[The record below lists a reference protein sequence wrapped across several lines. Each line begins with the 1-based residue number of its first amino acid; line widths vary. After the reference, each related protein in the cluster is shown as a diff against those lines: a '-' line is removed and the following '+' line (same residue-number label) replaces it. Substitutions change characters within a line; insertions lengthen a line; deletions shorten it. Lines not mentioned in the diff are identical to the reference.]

1 MGNMIKPALARGQ
14 IRVIGATTTNEY
26 RQYIEKDTAL
36 ERRFQ
41 PVMVDEPTKED
52 TLAILRGIKDRYE
65 SHHGVR
71 IADEALLSA
80 VDLSSK
86 YISDRRLPDKAID
99 LIDEASAAVKMD
111 VTSMPLALSQLE
123 KSVRTLEIERQSLAN
138 DDTVSETRIEELEKS
153 IADKKS
159 EFERKIAIRQEDKVL
174 INRVTSIKSELQDLD
189 HQAQVAEKQTD
200 YTTVAQLRYEKI
212 PLLQKELEQLE
223 QKLEVMKEE

>member
-200 YTTVAQLRYEKI
+200 YTTVAQIRYEKI